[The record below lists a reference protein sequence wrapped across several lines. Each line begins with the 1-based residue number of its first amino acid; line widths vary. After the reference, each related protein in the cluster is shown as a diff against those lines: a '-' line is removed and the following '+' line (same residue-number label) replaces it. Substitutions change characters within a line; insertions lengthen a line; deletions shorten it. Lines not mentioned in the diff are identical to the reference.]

1 MHGGGSASPANDE
14 ELIADF
20 AATGDNL
27 VIVDWNGP
35 DDPDNPF
42 NWSKAQK
49 WLVTFIAL
57 FTTFLVL
64 ANGTIITVAHYE
76 LDQRFHVS
84 EATFANSYWPVTTW
98 ALGGSFFSL
107 IILPTMEDFG
117 IRRTFLLTHF
127 TFILF
132 LIPQAVAQNF
142 ATLIVTRFFAGGCV
156 AVLGNSAA
164 SVIGNIWASER
175 ERTIPVGLWILAYLG
190 GSSIGPVLGASI
202 LQFLSWRW
210 ISYMQL
216 IWHGLLFPVAMV
228 TMRESRDLVILKQRA
243 KKLRAKGIN
252 AYTRHEILA
261 EPILDVLK
269 TSIQRPLKMLVTEY
283 VVFFCMLWSSF
294 TVGTLYLFTQSVE
307 QVFEALYGWD
317 PVQSGYV
324 QGAIVIGE
332 VLGWPLTLISARLYF
347 HSAKPNPQ
355 MPGVPIP
362 EARLYMSVAGA
373 IVGLTGGMFVYAW
386 TSDPRLPW
394 IAPTMGLGM
403 VGAGSVVVVTGIMD
417 YVVDAY
423 SNYAGS
429 AMACV
434 VLGENTFSAFLPLA
448 TMNMY
453 QSLGLQWASS
463 LLGFISLTLT
473 LAPVCIIIWGAKI
486 RARSP
491 FMKEAM
497 VQKAPAVNAED
508 AEDKITC

>member
-1 MHGGGSASPANDE
+1 MHGGGSSSPANAD
-14 ELIADF
+14 ELIAGF
-20 AATGDNL
+20 AETVDDL
-27 VIVDWNGP
+27 VIVDWEGP
-35 DDPDNPF
+35 DDPENPF
-42 NWSKAQK
+42 NWSKLHK
-49 WLVTFIAL
+49 WLVTFVAL

-76 LDQRFHVS
+76 LDERFNVS
-84 EATFANSYWPVTTW
+84 EASFANSYWPVTTW
-98 ALGGSFFSL
+98 ALGGVFFSL

-127 TFILF
+127 VFILF
-132 LIPQAVAQNF
+132 LVPQAVAQNF
-142 ATLIVTRFFAGGCV
+142 ATLVVTRFFAGGCV

-164 SVIGNIWASER
+164 SVIGNIWGSER
-175 ERTIPVGLWILAYLG
+175 ERTKPVSLWIVAYLG

-216 IWHGLLFPVAMV
+216 IWHGILFPVAVV

-243 KKLRAKGIN
+243 KRLRAKGVN
-252 AYTRHEILA
+252 AYTRHEILSKPLL
-261 EPILDVLK
+261 EVLA
-269 TSIQRPLKMLVTEY
+269 TSIRRPLKMLVTEY

-307 QVFEALYGWD
+307 QVFDALYGWD

-324 QGAIVIGE
+324 QGAIVIGQ
-332 VLGWPLTLISARLYF
+332 VLGWPLTLVSARLYF
-347 HSAKPNPQ
+347 QSAKRNTQ
-355 MPGVPIP
+355 IPGTPIP

-373 IVGLTGGMFVYAW
+373 ILGLTGGMFVYAW
-386 TSDPRLPW
+386 TSYPSLPW
-394 IAPTMGLGM
+394 IAPTIGLGM

-453 QSLGLQWASS
+453 ETMGLQWASS
-463 LLGFISLTLT
+463 LLGFISLLLT
-473 LAPVCIIIWGAKI
+473 LAPVCIMIWGEKI
-486 RARSP
+486 RERSP
-491 FMKEAM
+491 FMKEAT
-497 VQKAPAVNAED
+497 VRKVAELHE
-508 AEDKITC
+508 AEEGEDKC